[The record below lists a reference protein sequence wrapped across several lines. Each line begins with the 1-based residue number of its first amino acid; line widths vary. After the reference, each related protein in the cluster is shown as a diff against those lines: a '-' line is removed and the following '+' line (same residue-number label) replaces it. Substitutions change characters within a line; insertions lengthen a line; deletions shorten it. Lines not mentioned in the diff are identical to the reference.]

1 MLDSNY
7 QGVKRLF
14 VLAYDG
20 RTNDD
25 NADADSRVKVD
36 SHKNYFLPR
45 VNIKNYNIE
54 INGRNFYDVTIN
66 DPIKKYGEVRKTTT
80 GKGDDY
86 TTGCLLDYAYFEKN
100 HKLIAADISKE
111 KALMLIQ
118 ELFNRLYLLVK

>member
-66 DPIKKYGEVRKTTT
+66 DPIKKYDDVRKTAT

-118 ELFNRLYLLVK
+118 ELFNRLYLPVK

>member
-66 DPIKKYGEVRKTTT
+66 DPIKKYDDVRKTAT

>member
-118 ELFNRLYLLVK
+118 ELFNRLYLPVK